1 MSILEELKRR
11 NVIRVAVAYAA
22 ISWLLIQV
30 VETIFPLFELPD
42 SSARMVVIV
51 LGLGLIPALVLSWV
65 FELTAEGLKKESE
78 IDRSQPTDPATD
90 KTFDRV
96 VMLVLALA
104 LSYFTIDKF
113 ILSKSR
119 VESAR
124 QEGRSQALAESYGE
138 KSIAV
143 LPFVDMS
150 AAGDQEYMS
159 DGIAEELLNLLAK
172 IPQLRVISRS
182 SAFSFKDKDID
193 IPTIAEQLNVA
204 HILEGSVRKAGERIR
219 ITAQLIEARSDTH
232 LWSKTY
238 DRVLDDIFAIQDEIA
253 EEVVVELKFT
263 LLGETPTVHKTDPE
277 AYDEYLLAQHLMHQR
292 TKASIE
298 QAARHFERAVELDPD
313 YAPAHAGSAI
323 AWMLLQDSNKT
334 YGDMTLEESVARAS
348 PSAERAL
355 ELDPGLAEAHAAMGF
370 IHYQQQFYEE
380 AQSQW
385 DRALELNPNYAMV
398 HMWRGILMSALGRY
412 QDKLESTRAA
422 AELDPLST
430 VALNNY
436 MITLFAR
443 GQYDEVNRIMQR
455 IKAIAP
461 QFYNYARSWM
471 AWQRGMPAE
480 AVYALLD
487 GLDIDPEDR
496 RIPGGLTNMF
506 GLLGLHDEAVRQTRE
521 SDRYLPYQWISDW
534 AAVRE
539 IAQENYS
546 ANPDSRRAIAALGQ
560 AFLVNGDIDAAAPL
574 LERYLRGFEDGVG
587 PDTLIAGYVALLRQ
601 INGDSAGVAIILEP
615 LKARH
620 QRALAGGLNNN
631 SIRKL
636 ESVISL
642 LEGRQSDA
650 IVALEALS
658 RGSSIEPHVVASL
671 RQLTPLNDDA
681 RFDEILAKQAAH
693 SVQERQR
700 LLTRICGNDGWE
712 RWQPL
717 PQTCVGQH
725 TVD

>member
-1 MSILEELKRR
+1 MSVLEELKRR
-11 NVIRVAVAYAA
+11 NVIRVAVAYVAV
-22 ISWLLIQV
+22 SWLLIQV
-30 VETIFPLFELPD
+30 VETIFPLFELAD
-42 SSARMVVIV
+42 SAARMLVIV
-51 LGLGLIPALVLSWV
+51 LGVGFIPALVLAWV
-65 FELTAEGLKKESE
+65 YELTAEGLKKESE
-78 IDRSQPTDPATD
+78 IDRSQPTAPAAD

-96 VMLVLALA
+96 VMIVLALA

-150 AAGDQEYMS
+150 ATGDQEYMS
-159 DGIAEELLNLLAK
+159 DGIAEELLNSLAK

-182 SAFSFKDKDID
+182 SAFSFKGKDID

-204 HILEGSVRKAGERIR
+204 HILEGSVRKAGDRIR

-232 LWSKTY
+232 LWSETY

-253 EEVVVELKFT
+253 EEVVVGLKFT
-263 LLGETPTVHKTDPE
+263 LLGEAPTVHKTNPQ
-277 AYDEYLLAQHLMHQR
+277 AYDEYLLAQHLMHER

-298 QAARHFERAVELDPD
+298 QAARHFDRAVELDPA

-370 IHYQQQFYEE
+370 IHFQQQFYEE
-380 AQSQW
+380 ARSRW
-385 DRALELNPNYAMV
+385 DRALELNPNYATV
-398 HMWRGILMSALGRY
+398 HMWRGTLMSALGRY

-422 AELDPLST
+422 AELDPLSI

-436 MITLFAR
+436 MTTLFAR

-455 IKAIAP
+455 MKAIAP
-461 QFYNYARSWM
+461 QFYNFARSWM

-496 RIPGGLTNMF
+496 RIPAGLTNMF
-506 GLLGLHDEAVRQTRE
+506 GLLGLHDEAVRQSRQ

-534 AAVRE
+534 ATVLE

-546 ANPDSRRAIAALGQ
+546 RTVKGQ
-560 AFLVNGDIDAAAPL
+560 ARA
-574 LERYLRGFEDGVG
+574 RVG
-587 PDTLIAGYVALLRQ
+587 
-601 INGDSAGVAIILEP
+601 
-615 LKARH
+615 
-620 QRALAGGLNNN
+620 
-631 SIRKL
+631 
-636 ESVISL
+636 
-642 LEGRQSDA
+642 
-650 IVALEALS
+650 
-658 RGSSIEPHVVASL
+658 
-671 RQLTPLNDDA
+671 
-681 RFDEILAKQAAH
+681 
-693 SVQERQR
+693 
-700 LLTRICGNDGWE
+700 GWPE
-712 RWQPL
+712 Q
-717 PQTCVGQH
+717 
-725 TVD
+725 